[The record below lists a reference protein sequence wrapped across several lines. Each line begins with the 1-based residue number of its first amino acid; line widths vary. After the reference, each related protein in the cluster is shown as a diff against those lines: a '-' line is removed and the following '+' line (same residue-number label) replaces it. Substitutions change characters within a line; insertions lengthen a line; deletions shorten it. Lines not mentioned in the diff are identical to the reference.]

1 MQALNVVHL
10 HLGQCTIVR
19 SYFTTNDPFS
29 AYYYVLTTTYLKF
42 DSVLLII
49 RGGII
54 SVLFI
59 SSYAIYVCE
68 MLYICTYTTTF
79 FNKRSRWM
87 RQKWGRLRA
96 FDSKVACRKL
106 LGLRLPCRKVRGKL
120 CIWYQNPN
128 AEQSSNNLI
137 EK

>member
-1 MQALNVVHL
+1 M
-10 HLGQCTIVR
+10 
-19 SYFTTNDPFS
+19 
-29 AYYYVLTTTYLKF
+29 
-42 DSVLLII
+42 
-49 RGGII
+49 I

-79 FNKRSRWM
+79 FNRRSRWM

-106 LGLRLPCRKVRGKL
+106 LGLRLPCRKVRGKNFIYGTNIL
-120 CIWYQNPN
+120 MLNKAVKIWLRNRLVRFVLSFPCHLN
-128 AEQSSNNLI
+128 WKRAKSAHFSNFSVINNEILSI
-137 EK
+137 ER